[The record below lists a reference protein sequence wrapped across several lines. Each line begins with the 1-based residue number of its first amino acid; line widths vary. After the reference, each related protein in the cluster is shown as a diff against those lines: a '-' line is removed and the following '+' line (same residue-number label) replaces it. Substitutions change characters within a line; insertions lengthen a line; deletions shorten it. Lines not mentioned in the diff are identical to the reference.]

1 MNSALQAS
9 KVFVQKQ
16 CVKTSFAGKRSFIS
30 FSHAKQKGATCNN
43 RVGLAAIGFQQ
54 KGFSTNEKKDDLVLA
69 ESLLKGPPS
78 EKVQQLCTDILSLN
92 IVDTH
97 ILLNLIQVNLAL
109 FILISL
115 FQICLA

>member
-16 CVKTSFAGKRSFIS
+16 CVRTTFAGKRSFIS
-30 FSHAKQKGATCNN
+30 FSHTAQKGVTCNS
-43 RVGLAAIGFQQ
+43 RIGLANAATGFQQ
-54 KGFSTNEKKDDLVLA
+54 KKFSTNEKKNDLVMA

-97 ILLNLIQVNLAL
+97 ILLNLIQVK
-109 FILISL
+109 FTP
-115 FQICLA
+115 CT